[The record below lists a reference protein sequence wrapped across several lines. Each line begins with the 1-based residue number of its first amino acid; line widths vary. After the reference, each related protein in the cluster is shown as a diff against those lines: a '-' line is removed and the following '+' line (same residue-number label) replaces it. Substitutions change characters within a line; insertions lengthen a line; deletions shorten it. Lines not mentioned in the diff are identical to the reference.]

1 MRRINPV
8 ELFSSIGIP
17 IGYMVNPRPGRVP
30 FMVYYG
36 NGSDN
41 LNADNRV
48 YDSRQNWI
56 LELYTRKKDIDIEDR
71 IEKIMNDNEIIW
83 EKGTETYIN
92 DDKVFLIPYYL

>member
-17 IGYMVNPRPGRVP
+17 IGYMVNPRPGTVP

-41 LNADNRV
+41 LNADNTV
-48 YDSRQNWI
+48 YDSKQHWI
-56 LELYTRKKDIDIEDR
+56 LELYTQKKDIDLEDR
-71 IEKIMNDNEIIW
+71 IEKIMNENEIVW